1 MSGFTLNRILLASL
15 LLLPIGAK
23 AQEEKVA
30 TLVEEA
36 VEKRAPLLRGMAVSA
51 DIVLPL
57 TNMIG
62 TYGGYE
68 AALRINL
75 KDKYFPVFEL
85 GLGTADH
92 TDEETTIHYNTTA
105 PYFRVG
111 LDLNML
117 RNKNQDN
124 RLYVGLRGGYTTF
137 NYDYTSPGMTD
148 PVWGGGISI
157 NMKDKSSNM
166 AWFELVFGIE
176 AEVFKDF
183 HMGWSARYKARIH
196 QKASP
201 NGDPWYVPG
210 YGINGNTRFGAT
222 YNLIFDLPLA
232 KRKIVK

>member
-1 MSGFTLNRILLASL
+1 MSM
-15 LLLPIGAK
+15 GAK

-30 TLVEEA
+30 TLVEET
-36 VEKRAPLLRGMAVSA
+36 VETRTPLLRGMSVSA
-51 DIVLPL
+51 DIIAPL
-57 TNMIG
+57 TNVIS

-92 TDEETTIHYNTTA
+92 TDEEKAIHYKTTA

-111 LDLNML
+111 LDVNML

-124 RLYVGLRGGYTTF
+124 RLYIGLRGGYTTF
-137 NYDYTSPGMTD
+137 NYDYTSPAMTD
-148 PVWGGGISI
+148 PVWGGTI
-157 NMKDKSSNM
+157 NIDMKDKSSNM
-166 AWFELVFGIE
+166 AWLELVFGIE

-183 HMGWSARYKARIH
+183 HMGWSARYKARLH
-196 QKASP
+196 QKATQ

-210 YGINGNTRFGAT
+210 YGINGDTRFGAT
-222 YNLIFDLPLA
+222 YSLIFDLPLA